1 MYCRI
6 TLLALLI
13 LLASA
18 AGCRQCQ
25 NCYDYCGPLPDEPCD
40 FMYRK
45 NSILSGGNGDVVA
58 DEMITSESEDGVI
71 SEEDDGTVTPAPA
84 RDSAPQL
91 SPLPDPYTSGAH
103 PRGRDVF
110 EDEFVA
116 TMAAPLCG

>member
-25 NCYDYCGPLPDEPCD
+25 SCNDYCGPLPDEPCD

-45 NSILSGGNGDVVA
+45 NSILSGGNGDVVV
-58 DEMITSESEDGVI
+58 DDVISSESEDGMI
-71 SEEDDGTVTPAPA
+71 LEGEEGGTSPA
-84 RDSAPQL
+84 RGSAPQL
-91 SPLPDPYTSGAH
+91 SPVPDPYTSGSR
-103 PRGRDVF
+103 PRNRAQAVGYTERG
-110 EDEFVA
+110 EE
-116 TMAAPLCG
+116 

>member
-25 NCYDYCGPLPDEPCD
+25 SCNDYCGPLPDEPCD

-45 NSILSGGNGDVVA
+45 NSILSDGDGDVVT
-58 DEMITSESEDGVI
+58 DEVVTTESEDGVI
-71 SEEDDGTVTPAPA
+71 SEEDEGSITPAPG
-84 RDSAPQL
+84 RGSAPRL
-91 SPLPDPYTSGAH
+91 SPEPDPYTSGAWRRRAVH
-103 PRGRDVF
+103 TVGYTAR
-110 EDEFVA
+110 EDE
-116 TMAAPLCG
+116 

>member
-40 FMYRK
+40 FRYRK
-45 NSILSGGNGDVVA
+45 NSILYRGNEEVVA
-58 DEMITSESEDGVI
+58 DEATVSEPEDGMI
-71 SEEDDGTVTPAPA
+71 LEGDEGAVTPAP
-84 RDSAPQL
+84 DEEGSAPQL
-91 SPLPDPYTSGAH
+91 SPVPDPSYSSGMQ
-103 PRGRDVF
+103 PRRVGRNSRT
-110 EDEFVA
+110 A
-116 TMAAPLCG
+116 L

>member
-25 NCYDYCGPLPDEPCD
+25 SCNDYCGPLPDEPCD

-45 NSILSGGNGDVVA
+45 NSILSDGGDVVA
-58 DEMITSESEDGVI
+58 DEVITIESEDGVI
-71 SEEDDGTVTPAPA
+71 SEGDDSTITPAPG
-84 RDSAPQL
+84 RGSVPRL
-91 SPLPDPYTSGAH
+91 SPEPDPYTSGARRQRRAQAVEYAA
-103 PRGRDVF
+103 RG
-110 EDEFVA
+110 EE
-116 TMAAPLCG
+116 